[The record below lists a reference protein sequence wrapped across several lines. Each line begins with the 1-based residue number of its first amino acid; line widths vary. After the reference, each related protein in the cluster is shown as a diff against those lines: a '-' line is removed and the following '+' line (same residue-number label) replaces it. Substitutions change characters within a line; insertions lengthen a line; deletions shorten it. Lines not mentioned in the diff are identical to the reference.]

1 MQESRSNLRS
11 LGGKHT
17 ARILPVAIIICF
29 PLIALSLHVQSGDL
43 PSYSSIL
50 VNARCCVQVVNWCF
64 GSTVLT
70 LARFFLLPLW
80 QLLLVFAGFWWFLPA
95 AGSSFLAVTFP
106 GLWWAEF
113 HAEKGMGAK
122 LVGLPGYAVAVATML
137 GEDPLSAVLGK
148 KGCMKPAFHCEL
160 MRKTHLR

>member
-1 MQESRSNLRS
+1 MQESRSNLR
-11 LGGKHT
+11 LGGGKDI
-17 ARILPVAIIICF
+17 ARILPVAIITCF

-70 LARFFLLPLW
+70 LARFFLLP
-80 QLLLVFAGFWWFLPA
+80 
-95 AGSSFLAVTFP
+95 SSFLAVTFP

-113 HAEKGMGAK
+113 HAEKEMGAK
-122 LVGLPGYAVAVATML
+122 LVGLPGSAVAAATML
-137 GEDPLSAVLGK
+137 GEDALSAVLGK